1 MGYSSDVTDK
11 EWEIIEPL
19 LPQKKK
25 TRPPVWTC
33 AANPF
38 RGYFINSRTVV
49 IGLICPE
56 IYHHILLS
64 SGITKIGVRTV
75 YKIGA

>member
-1 MGYSSDVTDK
+1 MGYSSDVMDK

-49 IGLICPE
+49 I
-56 IYHHILLS
+56 
-64 SGITKIGVRTV
+64 V
-75 YKIGA
+75 

>member
-11 EWEIIEPL
+11 EWEIIKPL

-25 TRPPVWTC
+25 TRPPVWTG

-49 IGLICPE
+49 IGLICPD
-56 IYHHILLS
+56 IYHILLS
-64 SGITKIGVRTV
+64 SGLTKIGVRTV
-75 YKIGA
+75 YSIG